1 MGNYTQNRF
10 RRLVIVDPADNK
22 TRPQSAAR
30 RWWGPRRSNR
40 PQINQIARTTWA
52 TRAQSKPIRMAVMPT
67 LSRGLWLEALTWI
80 WSFLRGYFVPVSKR
94 KGGAVIL
101 PFRRH
106 GMPGFRR
113 PLEEE
118 AFVSKKA
125 NGSVRWNSD
134 RDVAPQEGGRG

>member
-1 MGNYTQNRF
+1 MGKYSQNRF
-10 RRLVIVDPADNK
+10 RRLVIVDPSDNK
-22 TRPQSAAR
+22 TRPQSAAP

-40 PQINQIARTTWA
+40 PRLDQIASTTWA

-67 LSRGLWLEALTWI
+67 LSRGLWLEVLTWI
-80 WSFLRGYFVPVSKR
+80 WSFLRSYFVPAAKR
-94 KGGAVIL
+94 KGAVIL

-106 GMPGFRR
+106 GMTGFHR

>member
-1 MGNYTQNRF
+1 MGKYPQNRF

-22 TRPQSAAR
+22 PRTQSAAP
-30 RWWGPRRSNR
+30 RWWGPWRSSHPR
-40 PQINQIARTTWA
+40 LNQIAHATWA

-80 WSFLRGYFVPVSKR
+80 WSFLRGYFVPAAKR
-94 KGGAVIL
+94 QRGAVIL

-106 GMPGFRR
+106 GMPGFRQ

-134 RDVAPQEGGRG
+134 REVAPQEGGRG